1 MPMAENNY
9 LLHSVRNAM
18 KILRL
23 FSAERP
29 ELGIT
34 EISQLL
40 DLRKST
46 AHRLVKILTEHG
58 FMEKTEKGSKYQL
71 GLAILGLSGVITTN
85 EEILKES
92 VAILENLVDQLGE
105 AAHVSVLEGTDIVYL
120 HKVECRHPVRLLSYI
135 GRRNPA
141 FCTSSGQVL
150 LAYLKEDMLDASLPQ
165 ELHPLGPNTIT
176 DKDALKRKLA
186 EIRKQGFS
194 IAVEELHE
202 GAVSMAVPVRDFTGE
217 VVAAITMVGP
227 TQRIQENQYDTYI
240 DILKKAGEKLTRQL
254 GG

>member
-1 MPMAENNY
+1 MAEHDY

-34 EISQLL
+34 EMAQLL

-46 AHRLVKILTEHG
+46 VHRLVKTMTEHD
-58 FMEKTEKGSKYQL
+58 FLEKTEKGGKYRL
-71 GLAILGLSGVITTN
+71 GLALLGLSGVMTTN
-85 EEILKES
+85 EEILRES
-92 VAILENLVDQLGE
+92 VPVLQQLVDQLGE

-120 HKVECRHPVRLLSYI
+120 HKVECRHPVRLLSHI

-141 FCTSSGQVL
+141 YCTSSGQVL
-150 LAYLKEDMLDASLPQ
+150 LAFMKEEMVDAALPE
-165 ELHPLGPNTIT
+165 ELVPMGPNTIT
-176 DKDALKRKLA
+176 DKAALKEKLA
-186 EIRKQGFS
+186 RIRRLGYS
-194 IAVEELHE
+194 IAVDELHE

-217 VVAAITMVGP
+217 VVAAITVVGP
-227 TQRIQENQYDTYI
+227 TQRIHEEQYGTFI
-240 DILKKAGEKLTRQL
+240 EALKKAGEKLTQKL